1 MKIYIA
7 LVILFTFSAKAHF
20 GVAEKVYF
28 SKTENR
34 NLKIFNELFK
44 SKYYFSSLPF
54 AAEHII
60 EADKLDKDFEEKLEI
75 LVLKSGTNSLA
86 GLSNKHLIK
95 HNSPTLQLIY
105 ALKMFREQRYK
116 NAFTVAERIPL
127 NNKFSPE
134 ALYVAGTSREIL
146 GDISRSKDR
155 FNKCIKVSRDFVR
168 KANKEKLKRYYTVL
182 SESCT
187 MHIARL
193 YYKQK
198 QYAKAVET
206 YNEIPKTSYR
216 WPYTLIE
223 KAWAKYYLEDFNRS
237 LGLVVTYRSPLL
249 SSYFFPEAEVLNS
262 LNYFRLCL
270 YDDSLAT
277 IDQYYKVFKSRSD
290 ELKKIVLPNKNSHT
304 YFINLVFTSL
314 KETEGLNPYIR
325 NLVTQIRKKVKF
337 SVDLV
342 SFKKAKN
349 ELKYLNKRKQSKFT
363 KYLIAQ
369 VERSINWRTQHLNHY
384 VKKEMFTFINDI
396 HKYSY
401 EMFNIKL
408 EIMSKKRDLLYSNK
422 ALISDRS
429 RGSLNNVKR
438 TIDDDFWN
446 FDGAFWAD
454 ELGDY
459 SYGLKSNCESIKINK
474 KVSKR

>member
-1 MKIYIA
+1 MKLLTIIM
-7 LVILFTFSAKAHF
+7 IFFTFSANAHF
-20 GVAEKVYF
+20 GLAEKAFF
-28 SKTENR
+28 SKKKGK
-34 NLKIFNELFK
+34 NLIVFNELFK

-60 EADKLDKDFEEKLEI
+60 ESETLDKDFEQKLEI
-75 LVLKSGTNSLA
+75 LILKSGTNSLA
-86 GLSNKHLIK
+86 GLSNKDLIK

-105 ALKMFREQRYK
+105 ALKMFRQKRFK
-116 NAFTVAERIPL
+116 NSFTVAERVPL
-127 NNKFSPE
+127 NNRFSPE
-134 ALYVAGTSREIL
+134 ALYVAGTAREVL
-146 GDISRSKDR
+146 GDLSRSKDR
-155 FNKCIKVSRDFVR
+155 FDKCIKVANDFKN
-168 KANKEKLKRYYTVL
+168 KADKEKLKRYYTVL

-198 QYAKAVET
+198 QYAKAIQT
-206 YNEIPKTSYR
+206 YNQIPKTSYR

-223 KAWAKYYLEDFNRS
+223 KAWASYYLEDFNRS

-249 SSYFFPEAEVLNS
+249 SSYFFPESEILNS
-262 LNYFRLCL
+262 LNYYRLCL

-277 IDQYYKVFKSRSD
+277 IDQYYKIYKTRSD
-290 ELKKIVLPNKNSHT
+290 ELKSIVLPNKNSHT
-304 YFINLVFTSL
+304 YFINLVFSSL
-314 KETEGLNPYIR
+314 KDTENLNPYIR

-349 ELKYLNKRKQSKFT
+349 ELKYLNKRKSNKFT
-363 KYLIAQ
+363 KYLIQQ
-369 VERSINWRTQHLNHY
+369 VQHSINWRTQHLNHY
-384 VKKEMFTFINDI
+384 VKKEMFSFINDI

-408 EIMSKKRDLLYSNK
+408 EIMSKKRSLLYSNK
-422 ALISDRS
+422 ELVSSRS
-429 RGSLNNVKR
+429 RGSLDNVKR
-438 TIDDDFWN
+438 TINDDFWN

-459 SYGLKSNCESIKINK
+459 SYGLKSNCSTVKAKK
-474 KVSKR
+474 KVSQR

>member
-1 MKIYIA
+1 MKVIITII
-7 LVILFTFSAKAHF
+7 ILFTFSANAHF
-20 GVAEKVYF
+20 GLAEKEFF
-28 SKTENR
+28 SSSKNK

-60 EADKLDKDFEEKLEI
+60 EAEKLDKDFEEKLEI

-86 GLSNKHLIK
+86 GLSNKDLIK

-105 ALKMFREQRYK
+105 ALKMFRMKKYK
-116 NAFTVAERIPL
+116 NALTVAERIPL
-127 NNKFSPE
+127 NNRFSPE
-134 ALYVAGTSREIL
+134 ALYVAGTAREVL
-146 GDISRSKDR
+146 GDIARSKDR
-155 FNKCIKVSRDFVR
+155 FDKCIKVSDSFKR
-168 KANKEKLKRYYTVL
+168 KADKEKLKRYYTVL

-198 QYAKAVET
+198 QYAKAIAS

-223 KAWAKYYLEDFNRS
+223 KAWANYYLEDFNRS

-249 SSYFFPEAEVLNS
+249 SSYFFPESEILNS
-262 LNYFRLCL
+262 LNYYRLCL

-277 IDQYYKVFKSRSD
+277 IDQYYKVYKSRSD
-290 ELKKIVLPNKNSHT
+290 ELKNIVLPNKNSHT
-304 YFINLVFTSL
+304 YFINLVFSSL
-314 KETEGLNPYIR
+314 KETEALNPYIR

-349 ELKYLNKRKQSKFT
+349 ELKYLNKRKQNRFT
-363 KYLIAQ
+363 KYLITQ
-369 VERSINWRTQHLNHY
+369 VKNSINWRTQHLNHY

-408 EIMSKKRDLLYSNK
+408 EIMSKKRNLLYSNK
-422 ALISDRS
+422 ELISNRS
-429 RGSLNNVKR
+429 RGSLDNVKK

-459 SYGLKSNCESIKINK
+459 SYGLKSNCSTVKINK

>member
-1 MKIYIA
+1 MV
-7 LVILFTFSAKAHF
+7 LLFTFSANAHF
-20 GVAEKVYF
+20 GVAEKTFF
-28 SKTENR
+28 SNEKGK

-44 SKYYFSSLPF
+44 SKYYFSSLAF

-60 EADKLDKDFEEKLEI
+60 ESEKLDKDFEEKLEI
-75 LVLKSGTNSLA
+75 LILKSGSNSLA
-86 GLSNKHLIK
+86 GLSNKDLIK
-95 HNSPTLQLIY
+95 HDSPTLQLIY
-105 ALKMFREQRYK
+105 ALKMFRQKNYK
-116 NAFTVAERIPL
+116 NAVIVAERIPL
-127 NNKFSPE
+127 NNRFAPE
-134 ALYVAGTSREIL
+134 ALYTAGTAREIL

-155 FNKCIKVSRDFVR
+155 FEKCIKV
-168 KANKEKLKRYYTVL
+168 ANDYKKKSDKEKLKRYFTVL

-198 QYAKAVET
+198 QYAKAIQT

-223 KAWAKYYLEDFNRS
+223 KAWANYYLEDFNRS

-249 SSYFFPEAEVLNS
+249 SSYFFPESEVLNA
-262 LNYFRLCL
+262 LNYYRLCL
-270 YDDSLAT
+270 YNDSLAT

-290 ELKKIVLPNKNSHT
+290 ELKKIVLPNKDSHT
-304 YFINLVFTSL
+304 YFINLVFSSL
-314 KETEGLNPYIR
+314 KETQELNPYIR

-349 ELKYLNKRKQSKFT
+349 ELKYLNKRKQNQFT
-363 KYLIAQ
+363 KYLIKQ

-408 EIMSKKRDLLYSNK
+408 EIMSKKRSLLYSNK
-422 ALISDRS
+422 ELISNRS
-429 RGSLNNVKR
+429 RGSLDNVKM

-446 FDGAFWAD
+446 FEGSFWAD

-459 SYGLKSNCESIKINK
+459 SYGLKSNCTTVNVKK